1 LKCAS
6 KRFPLFAVCG
16 SGGTPRAQAFL
27 DASVGLCKVIP
38 SLQRSFPWKMTKE
51 FSSKGDFKGL
61 QESSKQ
67 QDIPFDDFDNLQR
80 KDCLQFGES
89 TLALG

>member
-1 LKCAS
+1 
-6 KRFPLFAVCG
+6 
-16 SGGTPRAQAFL
+16 
-27 DASVGLCKVIP
+27 
-38 SLQRSFPWKMTKE
+38 MTKE

-89 TLALG
+89 ILALGWRNPWEGFESVLGIVGVYGYPPWKQIVI